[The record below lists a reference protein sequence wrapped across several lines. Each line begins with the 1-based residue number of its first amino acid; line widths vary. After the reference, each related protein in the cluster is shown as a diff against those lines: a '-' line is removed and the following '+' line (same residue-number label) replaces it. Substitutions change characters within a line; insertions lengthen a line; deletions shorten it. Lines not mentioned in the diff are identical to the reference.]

1 MSHAS
6 SLATPLPFTILTGWL
21 GAGKTTTLNRLLSAP
36 HGKRIA
42 VLVNELGRI
51 AIDGKLILRRG
62 GDILELAGGC
72 LCCKLDIR
80 NDLWDGIAD
89 IVTRTRPDYLVLETT
104 GIAQPMAIIEGL
116 AAVRADVRDGIA
128 IAGIISVVDAE
139 VGAATMAAR
148 DEAREQLNA
157 SDRVLLTKL
166 DRASE
171 LTLSG
176 ARAGIIAH
184 APHAEI
190 ASFPDDDAGAMNLC
204 HWLLAT
210 RPLAPAVRMSL
221 ATHDNAQA
229 AATATSHRHH
239 HGQLHAMVFADPAPL
254 VAAHVLEI
262 LAALGDSLARVKG
275 FIALAGEP
283 RLGFIEKAG
292 AYLGITFPDP
302 SSAASLAPAR
312 SEFVLIGDFDDAA
325 VMRQLYACRA
335 GADLRASPSTT
346 PTSR

>member
-1 MSHAS
+1 MSDAGSAAS
-6 SLATPLPFTILTGWL
+6 PLPFTIVTGWL

-139 VGAATMAAR
+139 VGATTIAAR
-148 DEAREQLNA
+148 DEAREQLHA

-171 LTLSG
+171 AMLRG
-176 ARAGIIAH
+176 ARAAIVAH

-210 RPLAPAVRMSL
+210 RPPAPAVRASL
-221 ATHDNAQA
+221 ATTTLGKSHA
-229 AATATSHRHH
+229 ASATAPHRHL
-239 HGQLHAMVFADPAPL
+239 HGQLHAMVFADPSPL
-254 VAAHVLEI
+254 VAEHVLEI
-262 LAALGDSLARVKG
+262 LGALGDSLARAKG
-275 FIALAGEP
+275 FIAIAGEP
-283 RLGFIEKAG
+283 RRGFIEKAG
-292 AYLGITFPDP
+292 AHLGISFPDHAP
-302 SSAASLAPAR
+302 GAAMASAG

-335 GADLRASPSTT
+335 GAT
-346 PTSR
+346 PPAA